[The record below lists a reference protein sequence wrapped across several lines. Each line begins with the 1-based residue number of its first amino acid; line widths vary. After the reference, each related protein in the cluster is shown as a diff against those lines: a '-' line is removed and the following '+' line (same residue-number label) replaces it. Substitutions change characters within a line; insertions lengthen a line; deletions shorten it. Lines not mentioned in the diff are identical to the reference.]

1 MVSRIVTII
10 LLSLLA
16 IIHAQLWL
24 GAGSMESV
32 QALRAQLHE
41 LQTANHVVQK
51 ENERLS
57 AELQELREA
66 TDIIQEKARFE
77 LGMVKPHEI
86 YVQTLPQ

>member
-24 GAGSMESV
+24 GAGSMARV
-32 QALRAQLHE
+32 QELRVQLHA
-41 LQTANHVVQK
+41 LQSANTSAHR

-57 AELQELREA
+57 SELQALRDA
-66 TDIIQEKARFE
+66 SDIIQEKARFE

-86 YVQTLPQ
+86 YVQIMPD